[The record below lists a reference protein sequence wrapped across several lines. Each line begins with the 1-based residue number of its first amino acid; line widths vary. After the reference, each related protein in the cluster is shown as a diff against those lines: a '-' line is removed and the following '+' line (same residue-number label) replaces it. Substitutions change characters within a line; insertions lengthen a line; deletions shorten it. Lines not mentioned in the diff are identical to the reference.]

1 VIEPTSHHLP
11 ADSDVDLHEPA
22 QRTELRRAP
31 RAVLGAI
38 SIGGTLGASARYG
51 LGRAF
56 PQDPTGFPWTTF
68 TINVTG
74 CLLLGALMVLV
85 TEVWPRQRLVRPF
98 VGVGVLGGFTTF
110 STYIGETVRL
120 VDAGAAVTALEYL
133 AGTVVAAMA
142 ATWVGLGAV
151 RGALRLRRAAVE
163 TEAAR

>member
-1 VIEPTSHHLP
+1 MSEPPSHHLP

-22 QRTELRRAP
+22 QRAELRRAP
-31 RAVLGAI
+31 RAVLGVI
-38 SIGGTLGASARYG
+38 SLGGVVGATARYG
-51 LGRAF
+51 LGRVF

-68 TINVTG
+68 VINVTG

-85 TEVWPRQRLVRPF
+85 TQAWPSQRLIRPF

-142 ATWVGLGAV
+142 ATWIGLGAV
-151 RGALRLRRAAVE
+151 RGALRLRRATLG
-163 TEAAR
+163 TEAVQ

>member
-1 VIEPTSHHLP
+1 MTEQASHRLP

-31 RAVLGAI
+31 WAVLGVI
-38 SIGGTLGASARYG
+38 SLGGTLGATARYA
-51 LGRAF
+51 LGRAY

-68 TINVTG
+68 IINVSG

-98 VGVGVLGGFTTF
+98 FGVGVLGGFTTF
-110 STYIGETVRL
+110 STYIGESVRL
-120 VDAGAAVTALEYL
+120 IDAGAAVTALEYL

-142 ATWVGLGAV
+142 GTWVGLGAA
-151 RGALRLRRAAVE
+151 RGALRLRRLVAG
-163 TEAAR
+163 TGGAR